1 MGPFWQFARRMLHYR
16 LMLTMAIV
24 FAFISALSLGAG
36 LVALA
41 RILEVM
47 FEEGGKSLLT
57 LAQEHNAENPMI
69 AVPAWMM
76 PHLPTD
82 PFQSVVMLVIGIA
95 LLTVFGGFNNFLH
108 QYLSRTIST
117 RTVAD
122 IRQHVFDTVVHLP
135 LLKVVQRGPSQLVAR
150 IIRDTA
156 ELLHGFHALT
166 SKAVA
171 QLTKGLAAF
180 CVALYFDPMLT
191 LMAVIVLPMLGVV
204 LKKLGKRIRRGS
216 RGALAAQE
224 SLLRIASE
232 SLQGLRAVKANTA
245 EERAVARFAERNRE
259 VVRQELRVRTAKAAA
274 SPIVE
279 TLAVFVIGGLILFA
293 AHRIISGALSIEQF
307 LPALIALGI
316 AGGSLRP
323 LTGLINELQAASAPA
338 GRLHEL
344 LDEAGE
350 DDRDDRKPLLPRHRR
365 SLEFDEVSLI
375 YPGAETPAL
384 DRVTLQI
391 PHGERV
397 AIVGPNGSGK
407 TTLLGLVPRL
417 LEPTRGRVLIDGT
430 DLATVNTRSLRQ
442 QIGVVTQ
449 ETVMFQGT
457 VADNIAYGVESAT
470 REDVIR
476 AAEQAHA
483 DHFILA
489 IPGGYDADI
498 LEQGA
503 SLSGG
508 QRQRIAIAR
517 AILRDPSIL
526 ILDEATSQIDAESE
540 EHINE
545 AIREFCRG
553 RTSLIIAH
561 RLSTVLNADRI
572 VVLDEGRVVDQGTH
586 EQLLKRCNLYARL
599 NRTQLIATE
608 SSDG

>member
-1 MGPFWQFARRMLHYR
+1 MGPFWQLARRMLHYR
-16 LMLTMAIV
+16 LTLTLAIV
-24 FAFISALSLGAG
+24 FAFISAFSLGVG

-41 RILEVM
+41 PILEVM
-47 FEEGGKSLLT
+47 LEEGGKSLLT
-57 LAQEHNAENPMI
+57 LAMEHNVRGPLIE
-69 AVPAWMM
+69 VPPWVMQR
-76 PHLPTD
+76 LPTE
-82 PFQSVVMLVIGIA
+82 PFLSIVVLMLGIA
-95 LLTVFGGFNNFLH
+95 ALTVFGGVNNFLH
-108 QYLSRTIST
+108 QYLSRTVST
-117 RTVAD
+117 RAVAD
-122 IRQHVFDTVVHLP
+122 IRRHVFETVVHLP

-156 ELLHGFHALT
+156 ELLHGFNSLT
-166 SKAVA
+166 GKAVA
-171 QLTKGLAAF
+171 QVTKGLAAF
-180 CVALYFDPMLT
+180 CVALYFDPGLT
-191 LMAVIVLPMLGVV
+191 LMAVIVLPVLAVV

-224 SLLRIASE
+224 SLLRIATE

-245 EERAVARFAERNRE
+245 EQKAVDRFEDRNRE

-274 SPIVE
+274 SPIIE
-279 TLAVFVIGGLILFA
+279 TLAVFVIGGLALFA
-293 AHRIISGALSIEQF
+293 AHRILSGALSIEQF
-307 LPALIALGI
+307 LPTLIALGL

-323 LTGLINELQAASAPA
+323 LTGLINEVQAAAAPA
-338 GRLHEL
+338 GRLREV

-350 DDRDDRKPLLPRHRR
+350 DDRDDRKPALARHQR
-365 SLEFDEVSLI
+365 SLEFEQVSLV
-375 YPGAETPAL
+375 YPGTEVPAL
-384 DRVTLQI
+384 DRVTLNI

-417 LEPTRGRVLIDGT
+417 LEPTRGRVLIDGI
-430 DLATVNTRSLRQ
+430 DIATVSLRSLRQ

-457 VADNIAYGVESAT
+457 IAENIAFGVENAT
-470 REDVIR
+470 RDDVIR
-476 AAEQAHA
+476 AAKQAHA
-483 DHFILA
+483 DTFIRA

-517 AILRDPSIL
+517 AILRDPAIL

-553 RTSLIIAH
+553 RTALIIAH

-572 VVLDEGRVVDQGTH
+572 VVLDAGRLIDQGTH
-586 EQLLKRCNLYARL
+586 EQLLKRCELYARL
-599 NRTQLIATE
+599 NRTQLVAA
-608 SSDG
+608 D

>member
-1 MGPFWQFARRMLHYR
+1 MSDFWQFARQMLHYR
-16 LMLTMAIV
+16 LTLTLAIV
-24 FAFISALSLGAG
+24 FAFVSAISLGAG
-36 LVALA
+36 LASLA
-41 RILEVM
+41 PILNLI
-47 FEEGGKSLLT
+47 FEEGGKSLVT
-57 LAQEHNAENPMI
+57 VAQEYNAKDPMI
-69 AVPAWMM
+69 AVPGWVMR
-76 PHLPTD
+76 HLPQD
-82 PFQSVVMLVIGIA
+82 PFESVVLLVLGIA
-95 LLTVFGGFNNFLH
+95 ALTVFGGLNNFLH
-108 QYLSRTIST
+108 QYLSRTVAT
-117 RTVAD
+117 RAVAD
-122 IRQHVFDTVVHLP
+122 IRHQVFDAVVHLP
-135 LLKVVQRGPSQLVAR
+135 LLRVMQRGPSQLVAR

-156 ELLHGFHALT
+156 ELLNGFHAMT
-166 SKAVA
+166 GKAVA
-171 QLTKGLAAF
+171 QSTKGLAAF
-180 CVALYFDPMLT
+180 TVALFFDPMLT
-191 LMAVIVLPMLGVV
+191 LMAVIVLPVLGVV

-245 EERAVARFAERNRE
+245 EDRAVARFDERNR
-259 VVRQELRVRTAKAAA
+259 VVIKQELRVRTAKAAA
-274 SPIVE
+274 SPITE
-279 TLAVFVIGGLILFA
+279 SLAVLVIGGLALFA
-293 AHRIISGALSIEQF
+293 AHRILTQALSVDQF
-307 LPALIALGI
+307 LLTFIALGI

-323 LTGLINELQAASAPA
+323 LTGLINEIQSASAPA
-338 GRLHEL
+338 GRLREL
-344 LDEAGE
+344 LDEPLE
-350 DDRDDRKPLLPRHRR
+350 EDRDSHKPDLPRHHR
-365 SLEFDEVSLI
+365 SLEFEAVTLM
-375 YPGAETPAL
+375 YPGAETPAI
-384 DRVTLQI
+384 DRVSLAI

-417 LEPTRGRVLIDGT
+417 LEPTRGRVLIDGR
-430 DLATVNTRSLRQ
+430 DLAGISMRSLRQ

-457 VADNIAYGVESAT
+457 IAENISFGVNEAT

-483 DHFILA
+483 DHFIRA

-517 AILRDPSIL
+517 AILRDPAIL

-572 VVLDEGRVVDQGTH
+572 VVLDGGRVIDQGTH
-586 EQLLKRCNLYARL
+586 EQLLKRCDLYARL
-599 NRTQLIATE
+599 NRTQLVPAAE
-608 SSDG
+608 

>member
-16 LMLTMAIV
+16 LTLTLAIV
-24 FAFISALSLGAG
+24 FAFISAMSLGIG

-41 RILEVM
+41 PILEVM
-47 FEEGGKSLLT
+47 LEEGGKSLVT
-57 LAQEHNAENPMI
+57 LAEEHNAKDPFI
-69 AVPAWMM
+69 AVPAWVMN
-76 PHLPTD
+76 HLPTD
-82 PFQSVVMLVIGIA
+82 PFQSITILLAGIA
-95 LLTVFGGFNNFLH
+95 ALTVFGGFNNFLH
-108 QYLSRTIST
+108 QYLSRTVAT
-117 RTVAD
+117 RAIAD
-122 IRQHVFDTVVHLP
+122 IRQQVFDTVVHLP

-156 ELLHGFHALT
+156 ELLYGFHSLT

-180 CVALYFDPMLT
+180 GVALYFDPMLT
-191 LMAVIVLPMLGVV
+191 LMAVIVLPILAVV

-245 EERAVARFAERNRE
+245 EERAVERFAERNQE

-279 TLAVFVIGGLILFA
+279 TLAVFVIGGLALFA
-293 AHRIISGALSIEQF
+293 AHRILTGALTMEQF
-307 LPALIALGI
+307 FPTLIAL
-316 AGGSLRP
+316 AVVGGSLRP
-323 LTGLINELQAASAPA
+323 LTGLVNEIQAASAPA
-338 GRLHEL
+338 GRLREL

-350 DDRDDRKPLLPRHRR
+350 DEREERKPALPRHQR
-365 SLEFDEVSLI
+365 SLEFEEVSFT
-375 YPGAETPAL
+375 YPGADLPAL
-384 DRVTLQI
+384 DRITLHI

-417 LEPTRGRVLIDGT
+417 IEPPSGSVLIDGV
-430 DLATVNTRSLRQ
+430 DIATVNIRSLRQ

-457 VADNIAYGVESAT
+457 VADNIAFGVEHAA

-483 DHFILA
+483 DDFIRA

-517 AILRDPSIL
+517 AILRDPAIL

-553 RTSLIIAH
+553 RTALIIAH

-572 VVLDEGRVVDQGTH
+572 VVLDAGRVVDQGTH
-586 EQLLKRCNLYARL
+586 EQLLKRCELYARL
-599 NRTQLIATE
+599 NRTQLVAAE
-608 SSDG
+608 